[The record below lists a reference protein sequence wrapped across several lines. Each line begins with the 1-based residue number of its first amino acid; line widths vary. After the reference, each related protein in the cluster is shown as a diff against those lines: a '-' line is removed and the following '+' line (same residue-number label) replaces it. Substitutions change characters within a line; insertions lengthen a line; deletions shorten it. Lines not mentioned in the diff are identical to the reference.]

1 MYYIII
7 FGCNKTSPIVLR
19 AYYTLQKCIN
29 FVKKDIS
36 GQLYLMD
43 EQKYKLLYGFV
54 ESFNKIADESMDIT
68 DVDDTTND
76 NINDNTT
83 ELIESDYKKYVEEKK
98 HTETFIEDNK
108 YIYYIIPSS
117 IFNNYTSEISY
128 NGNKLCGHHKVAHAF
143 IIRKDDDDILEAVN
157 VLIKEESYNF

>member
-83 ELIESDYKKYVEEKK
+83 ELIESDYLINRV
-98 HTETFIEDNK
+98 
-108 YIYYIIPSS
+108 SR
-117 IFNNYTSEISY
+117 
-128 NGNKLCGHHKVAHAF
+128 LCGLL
-143 IIRKDDDDILEAVN
+143 DIN
-157 VLIKEESYNF
+157 P